1 MLEQDIDKIKLS
13 KGEYCR
19 KGLDTCFCL
28 VGRPYGRMCPN
39 CRDTREKWDNK
50 DYCVCE
56 PDDVEVNEK

>member
-28 VGRPYGRMCPN
+28 VGYPYERMCPN
-39 CRDTREKWDNK
+39 CRVTRVVGDDK
-50 DYCVCE
+50 DYCVCG
-56 PDDVEVNEK
+56 PDDEEVNEK